1 MKRCLCDTKLGQVHC
16 VVAGSGSGTPLLLLH
31 QTPRS
36 VDEFAEVMPLLA
48 RERQV
53 VAMDTPG
60 YGCSDRVSG
69 RPGVA
74 DYAGAAIDVL
84 DALGIERVIVAGHPT
99 GAIIAVEMAAAYP
112 QSFAQAVLQYIDAAP

>member
-53 VAMDTPG
+53 VAIDTPG
-60 YGCSDRVSG
+60 YGCSDRGSG

-74 DYAGAAIDVL
+74 DYAGAV
-84 DALGIERVIVAGHPT
+84 
-99 GAIIAVEMAAAYP
+99 IAVEMAAAYP